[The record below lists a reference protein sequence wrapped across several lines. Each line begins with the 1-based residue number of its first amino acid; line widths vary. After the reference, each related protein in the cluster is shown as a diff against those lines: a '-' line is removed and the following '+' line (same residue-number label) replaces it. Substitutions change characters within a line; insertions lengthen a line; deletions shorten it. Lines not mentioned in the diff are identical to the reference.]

1 MASCGPATDEGR
13 AMNPTDLTGAN
24 EILLGAIAALSAV
37 AGLFF
42 WRYWRSSH
50 DRFFLLFALSFWIEA
65 ANRVHIALTHG
76 WSEDAPQ
83 NYLVRLV
90 SFGLI
95 LLAIWLKNRGTKDR
109 P

>member
-1 MASCGPATDEGR
+1 MIA
-13 AMNPTDLTGAN
+13 TDLTHVN

-42 WRYWRSSH
+42 WRYWRSTQ

-76 WSEDAPQ
+76 WSEDAPV

-95 LLAIWLKNRGTKDR
+95 LAAIWGKNRERGR
-109 P
+109 F

>member
-1 MASCGPATDEGR
+1 MSADVTQ
-13 AMNPTDLTGAN
+13 LN
-24 EILLGAIAALSAV
+24 ELLLGAIAALSAV

-42 WRYWRSSH
+42 WRYWRSSR

-76 WSEDAPQ
+76 WAEDAPV

-95 LLAIWLKNRGTKDR
+95 LLAIWRKNREREGR
-109 P
+109 